1 MTWVFIAILIVFSL
15 IKIIPAS
22 LPSSVVEKI
31 LNKYKIHPQITPENC
46 KVKYGDVQFIGGRKD
61 EIIQYFNDAN
71 YLEKYYFAPE
81 KNGEPL
87 VISVTEG
94 KRFTEYSLYVSSDY
108 INVYKKQGKKEIAYS
123 IRSAQL
129 LEIAS

>member
-1 MTWVFIAILIVFSL
+1 MKVTWVFIAILIVFSL

-94 KRFTEYSLYVSSDY
+94 KGLPNTACTYLQIILMCTRNKVRKKLPT
-108 INVYKKQGKKEIAYS
+108 VYG
-123 IRSAQL
+123 L
-129 LEIAS
+129 LNY